1 MLRNKPQKTNIS
13 TLPFRIRNNFRR
25 LPNRFLL
32 LDNND
37 NEEILQKDFEDDN
50 INDKEYNEDGNKDDG
65 LE

>member
-1 MLRNKPQKTNIS
+1 
-13 TLPFRIRNNFRR
+13 LPFRIRNNFRR